1 VYNDFRNSILKCGR
15 HVLIDKAGIPASPV
29 EKDASKGV
37 TDGKAAAG
45 MVGKLEDL
53 QEVASQHGLKF
64 LVYMLDIAWAEAESL
79 RDQQQHQ
86 QQPRD

>member
-1 VYNDFRNSILKCGR
+1 MT
-15 HVLIDKAGIPASPV
+15 DKAGITASPV

-37 TDGKAAAG
+37 TDGKAVAG

-53 QEVASQHGLKF
+53 QEVASRHGLKF
-64 LVYMLDIAWAEAESL
+64 LVYMLDIARAEAESL
-79 RDQQQHQ
+79 CDQQQHQ